1 MKLWVALTILLY
13 LVCLSVIVVP
23 LCVLAGRDSVGDVL
37 ALFYYYLVP
46 VLVLAQGVL
55 LLVPVGNAGERPV
68 KRRGIVVSAVVAA
81 IPMAVLMA
89 VFFYSAALMIWGE
102 DSVSK
107 YTGQYPVLIA
117 LAVFWLFWG
126 AVFMRSYS
134 DRSQASFT
142 SRITRWLLRG
152 SILELVVAVPG
163 HIISRHRNECCA
175 PEITLLGIATGL
187 ATALMSFGPGVF
199 FLFAQRIRNKKGG
212 FGRVKS

>member
-13 LVCLSVIVVP
+13 LVCLSIIVVP
-23 LCVLAGRDSVGDVL
+23 LCVLATAADYEEVL
-37 ALFYYYLVP
+37 AIFYYWFVP

-55 LLVPVGNAGERPV
+55 LLVPVGDANERPI
-68 KRRGIVVSAVVAA
+68 KRRGIIVSALIAA
-81 IPMAVLMA
+81 IPMAALMVA
-89 VFFYSAALMIWGE
+89 FFYSTALMIWGE
-102 DSVSK
+102 HSVSK
-107 YTGQYPVLIA
+107 YSDHYPALIA

-126 AVFMRSYS
+126 TVFVRGYS
-134 DRSQASFT
+134 DSSQTAFT

-152 SILELVVAVPG
+152 SILELVVAVPS

-175 PEITLLGIATGL
+175 PEITLLGIAMGL

-212 FGRVKS
+212 LGKVKS